1 MIDWVKLSNNQNDYI
16 LDYSKTKEIKMA
28 ALDAAIFTIEH
39 IHQNYPPPYTLFLS
53 GGVDSQAMLY
63 AWLQSGKKFD
73 TYSGIFNF
81 DLNLHDLETLKL
93 AADNWGTTIN
103 FQKFN
108 LFKFLHE
115 EYHKYA
121 NLYRCGSPHICSHM
135 KMAETIKEGTAIFS
149 GNFVLYGRFIDRNI
163 FGLYKF
169 GKKSNKSIVP
179 FFLCETEELAYSF
192 IHEQFNKTKHIDEYN
207 HKVTIYKDNGFPVI
221 EQLKK
226 TTGFEKVKEYYD
238 INFDNPCK
246 NKLEYYL
253 TAKQRS
259 TRIFDLS
266 YRNKYE
272 WMFSKD
278 KYLLKDRTK
287 K

>member
-1 MIDWVKLSNNQNDYI
+1 MIDWVKLSNNQTDYI
-16 LDYSKTKEIKMA
+16 IDYSKTKEIKMA
-28 ALDAAIFTIEH
+28 ALDAAIFTIEY
-39 IHQNYPPPYTLFLS
+39 IHKHYPPPYTLFLS

-81 DLNLHDLETLKL
+81 DLNLHDLESLKI
-93 AADNWGTTIN
+93 AADLWGITIN

-115 EYHKYA
+115 EYEMYA

-135 KMAETIKEGTAIFS
+135 KMAETVKDGTAIFS
-149 GNFVLYGRFIDRNI
+149 GNFIVEGRFIDKNV
-163 FGLYKF
+163 FGLYKY
-169 GKKSNKSIVP
+169 GKISNKPIVP

-192 IHEQFNKTKHIDEYN
+192 IHTHFNKSIDINDYN
-207 HKVTIYKDNGFPVI
+207 HKVSIYKNNGFPVI
-221 EQLKK
+221 PQDKK
-226 TTGFEKVKEYYD
+226 ITGFEKVKEYYD

-246 NKLEYYL
+246 NKFEYYL
-253 TAKQRS
+253 TVKQRS
-259 TRIFDLS
+259 TRIFDLL

-272 WMFSKD
+272 WKFRQD
-278 KYLLKDRTK
+278 KYLLKDGTK